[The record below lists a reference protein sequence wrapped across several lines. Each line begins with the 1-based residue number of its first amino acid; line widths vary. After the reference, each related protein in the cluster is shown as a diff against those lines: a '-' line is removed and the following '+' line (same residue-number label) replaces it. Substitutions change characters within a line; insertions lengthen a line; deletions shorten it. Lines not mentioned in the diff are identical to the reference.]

1 MAFNLHVDSSCD
13 VNAEHFGDLLASFD
27 LKQWV
32 TGPTHTSG
40 HTLDLIITRHQ
51 CNLIEDVM
59 VHDPLI
65 SDHYAI
71 FMHLLLHKPQFPR
84 MTIRHRELRSI
95 DYAEFNDK
103 IMSSSWFDESRHELD
118 SLVDSY
124 HRILQSTLDVY
135 APEKTRQ
142 VVQRPCAPFIQLKL
156 MFKRT

>member
-1 MAFNLHVDSSCD
+1 MATASGELLVVGDFNPHVDSSCD
-13 VNAEHFGDLLASFD
+13 VNAVHSGELIASFD

-40 HTLDLIITRHQ
+40 HTLDLIITRNQ
-51 CNLIEDVM
+51 CNLIEDVL

-84 MTIRHRELRSI
+84 KTIRYRKLRSI
-95 DYAEFNDK
+95 DYAEFNYT
-103 IMSSSWFDESRHELD
+103 IMSSSLFDESQLELD

-124 HRILQSTLDVY
+124 HRFLKSTLDVY
-135 APEKTRQ
+135 APKGPVR
-142 VVQRPCAPFIQLKL
+142 
-156 MFKRT
+156 